1 MLHSWHTQVS
11 LWCGIF
17 GLSHLCLLLQNTFF
31 YTSKHRWL
39 CAQKIYKLRQTK
51 LSQFVYFSLILRE
64 REETNTKYSAP
75 SLVLV
80 TPKPGPCYT
89 EQRLHTATQQPSSSL
104 LQTSQAKKYI
114 RDQGGG

>member
-1 MLHSWHTQVS
+1 MFLLNKVLS
-11 LWCGIF
+11 LAIF
-17 GLSHLCLLLQNTFF
+17 LAIFLLTSSKETFEM
-31 YTSKHRWL
+31 
-39 CAQKIYKLRQTK
+39 QKIWFLVSSRF
-51 LSQFVYFSLILRE
+51 SQFLYFSLVLRE

>member
-1 MLHSWHTQVS
+1 MA
-11 LWCGIF
+11 
-17 GLSHLCLLLQNTFF
+17 LC
-31 YTSKHRWL
+31 SKN
-39 CAQKIYKLRQTK
+39 IQTK
-51 LSQFVYFSLILRE
+51 LSQFVYFSLVLRE
-64 REETNTKYSAP
+64 QVETNTKYSAP